1 MVIKQN
7 KSLLSIGEAAK
18 FLDVSI
24 NTLRIW
30 DSSGKLKALRSSGG
44 HRYYPK
50 DQLERFMLDIES
62 IARIWAESPTA
73 PELLPDQYC
82 RTHDVFKARLDTMSA
97 VLNQDAA
104 MKSIVSLIAAV
115 TGEIGNNSFD
125 HNFGN
130 WPDVPGIFFHYNT
143 DKRVIVL
150 ADRGLGIRATLLRVR
165 PMLKDDTEALTV
177 AFRERVSGRA
187 PEQRGNG
194 LKFVHDVAMKYPVGV
209 SLQSGT
215 ALAEIA
221 KIKGQFKVRLAERNI
236 RGTLA
241 KIIY

>member
-1 MVIKQN
+1 MKQGKN
-7 KSLLSIGEAAK
+7 LLSISKAAK

-44 HRYYPK
+44 HRYYSK
-50 DQLERFMLDIES
+50 EQLERFLLNIES
-62 IARIWAESPTA
+62 IARVWAESPMA
-73 PELLPDQYC
+73 PELSSDQYC
-82 RTHDVFKARLDTMSA
+82 QTHDIFRARLDTMSIILDRDPNIKNIA
-97 VLNQDAA
+97 P
-104 MKSIVSLIAAV
+104 LIIAV

-130 WPDVPGIFFHYNT
+130 WPDVPGIFFHYDT
-143 DKRVIVL
+143 DTRIIVL

-165 PMLKDDTEALTV
+165 PKIKDDIEALTV

-194 LKFVHDVAMKYPVGV
+194 LKFVHDTAIKYPIGV
-209 SLQSGT
+209 FLQSGT
-215 ALAEIA
+215 AIAEIT
-221 KIKGQFKVRLAERNI
+221 KDNGRLKVKLAERNM

>member
-1 MVIKQN
+1 MKKGN
-7 KSLLSIGEAAK
+7 NLLSIGEAAK
-18 FLDVSI
+18 FLDVST

-50 DQLERFMLDIES
+50 EQLERFVLDIES
-62 IARIWAESPTA
+62 IARVWAESPMA
-73 PELLPDQYC
+73 PELSPDQYC
-82 RTHDVFKARLDTMSA
+82 PTHDTFRARLDVMSILLDRDPNIKKL
-97 VLNQDAA
+97 VP
-104 MKSIVSLIAAV
+104 LIAAV

-130 WPDVPGIFFHYNT
+130 WPDVPGIFFDYNV
-143 DKRVIVL
+143 DKRVIIL

-165 PMLKDDTEALTV
+165 PGLKNDIDALTV

-194 LKFVHDVAMKYPVGV
+194 LKFVHDMAIKYPMGV
-209 SLQSGT
+209 FLQSGT
-215 ALAEIA
+215 AKVEIA
-221 KIKGQFKVRLAERNI
+221 KDRGQFKVGLAERNI

>member
-1 MVIKQN
+1 MKQGHN
-7 KSLLSIGEAAK
+7 LLSIGEAAK

-44 HRYYPK
+44 HRYYSK
-50 DQLERFMLDIES
+50 EQLEHFVLDTES
-62 IARIWAESPTA
+62 IARVWAESPTA
-73 PELLPDQYC
+73 PELSSDQYC
-82 RTHDVFKARLDTMSA
+82 PTQDMFRARLDTMSII
-97 VLNQDAA
+97 LDRDSDIKNITPL
-104 MKSIVSLIAAV
+104 IVAV

-130 WPDVPGIFFHYNT
+130 WPDVPGIFFDYNI
-143 DKRVIVL
+143 DKRVIIL
-150 ADRGLGIRATLLRVR
+150 ADRGLGIRTTLLRVR
-165 PMLKDDTEALTV
+165 PGLKNDIDALTV
-177 AFRERVSGRA
+177 AFSERVSGRA

-194 LKFVHDVAMKYPVGV
+194 LKFVHDMAIKYPMGV
-209 SLQSGT
+209 FLQSGT
-215 ALAEIA
+215 AKVEIA
-221 KIKGQFKVRLAERNI
+221 KDRGQFKVGLAERNI